1 MKNILCFFLILA
13 GIFTFS
19 QRTTVDAKI
28 TYNDGHSENA
38 KVLVA
43 TSLFDPKV
51 MDIMSIAG
59 NKITIEASDGKKDKI
74 LSTEIQKLDFTD
86 LKGRER
92 HFAKMPDYKNLV
104 EIKYDGKAKWYK
116 LYDKNAYDRSTTV
129 QDYIY
134 VGSKGYFFSILKNN
148 QKKLKEFFADRAD
161 LFPLIDKINYNR
173 LNEDDLYALL
183 KKHEE

>member
-1 MKNILCFFLILA
+1 MKNILCLFLILA
-13 GIFTFS
+13 GVFTFS
-19 QRTTVDAKI
+19 QSTTVDAKI
-28 TYNDGHSENA
+28 TYNDGHSENT
-38 KVLVA
+38 KVYVV

-59 NKITIEASDGKKDKI
+59 NKITIEASDGKKIKI
-74 LSTEIQKLDFTD
+74 LSTDIRNLDLSD
-86 LKGRER
+86 LRDKER

-104 EIKYDGKAKWYK
+104 EIKYDGKAKWYQ
-116 LYDKNAYDRSTTV
+116 LYGKNAYDRSTTV

-161 LFPLIDKINYNR
+161 LFPLIEKINYNR

-183 KKHEE
+183 KKYDE